1 MKSFLLLICG
11 VAALSACHK
20 DADNGPAAPSRTD
33 LLTAKNWRVTAQT
46 STTKANG
53 SVVVTDEYPKAKPC
67 ERDNFTKFNPDKTIS
82 SDAGAVKCY
91 PGEPQ
96 SETASWAFNKDE
108 THLFINTGSSPVV
121 PDSIVELSATTLR
134 LRQVSAGSVGS
145 VSEVQDITFTA
156 F

>member
-46 STTKANG
+46 ITTKANG
-53 SVVVTDEYPKAKPC
+53 SVTVTDDYPKTLPC
-67 ERDNFTKFNPDKTIS
+67 ERDNFIKFNPDKTAS
-82 SDAGAVKCY
+82 NDAGSVKCY
-91 PGEPQ
+91 SGEPQ
-96 SETASWAFNKDE
+96 SDTFSWAFDKDE

-121 PDSIVELSATTLR
+121 PDSVVELSATTLH
-134 LRQVSAGSVGS
+134 LRQVSAGSVA
-145 VSEVQDITFTA
+145 EVRDITFTT